1 MRKVKSTMAASQN
14 EEDKYEDSDESVSLQ
29 SHGSLSDVLGP
40 RRDAFNNSLTIENDG
55 QGSPI
60 KPADTPNAKNRV
72 SKSFGTE
79 QRSDEVNSDTEIII
93 PKRKGTGTF
102 GGNIET
108 EGIKQIQRQTFAGKK
123 SKMFFYTQREIVL
136 FTDGSFAYKAKNKSE
151 KIKMTITRDSI
162 KKVERKNQVLTIT
175 YNGDNKLAF
184 KFSRVQEAAS
194 WYNSMKK

>member
-1 MRKVKSTMAASQN
+1 
-14 EEDKYEDSDESVSLQ
+14 
-29 SHGSLSDVLGP
+29 LGP

-60 KPADTPNAKNRV
+60 KPADTPNAKTRV

-108 EGIKQIQRQTFAGKK
+108 EGIKQI
-123 SKMFFYTQREIVL
+123 
-136 FTDGSFAYKAKNKSE
+136 
-151 KIKMTITRDSI
+151 
-162 KKVERKNQVLTIT
+162 
-175 YNGDNKLAF
+175 
-184 KFSRVQEAAS
+184 
-194 WYNSMKK
+194 